1 MKVRF
6 SLSTGE
12 NLVVEAELSERLMH
26 VVSRLFDE
34 NPKHFQSKELGYC
47 FINGKKANL
56 IKSLRENKITNESII
71 LLVVSDEEDFFEEI
85 KNENIKEVVDKFKSE
100 LENINKDND
109 AKKINFE
116 LKSGDPKGGI
126 SFELFTIETKELFKF
141 INTKIDYIKNSFS
154 VLSIQF
160 KAKNLEYLKIIKEF
174 YEKHEED
181 ILKKFA
187 EKKLYDLTLNYRTE
201 GTNIF
206 IEVVSQNGRFIKP
219 ILSFGLDPSKL
230 GEYSL
235 SMGYKTNLKISD
247 LFSNKTCEE
256 IVSLFYLFI
265 IYLKGESK
273 NLNYIVDAAINAMN
287 TINLTNKKFQKKL
300 DEYLKLYL

>member
-47 FINGKKANL
+47 LVNGKKANL

-141 INTKIDYIKNSFS
+141 INTKID
-154 VLSIQF
+154 
-160 KAKNLEYLKIIKEF
+160 
-174 YEKHEED
+174 
-181 ILKKFA
+181 
-187 EKKLYDLTLNYRTE
+187 
-201 GTNIF
+201 
-206 IEVVSQNGRFIKP
+206 
-219 ILSFGLDPSKL
+219 
-230 GEYSL
+230 
-235 SMGYKTNLKISD
+235 
-247 LFSNKTCEE
+247 
-256 IVSLFYLFI
+256 
-265 IYLKGESK
+265 
-273 NLNYIVDAAINAMN
+273 
-287 TINLTNKKFQKKL
+287 
-300 DEYLKLYL
+300 